1 MGIQAAMKNKNV
13 KMLLLS
19 GFLCAACFASPAA
32 LPAQAPPG
40 PLPSAQPQPS
50 TQPKKQSPAERPP
63 RQARD
68 FAGSWKL
75 NRDESDDIRK
85 KMQEARESRADA
97 SGGRRGG
104 GYPGGGGG
112 RGGYGGRGG
121 GRQGGDS
128 DENRQR
134 MRQLLLPANS
144 LTIAQKENELD
155 FTDDQGQK
163 QAFYTDGRK
172 IEKSKESR
180 SLEASARWDDTRL
193 VSEEKGPNGGKLVR
207 IFELS
212 PEGDQLYETLKMG
225 SGRSDFPMTIRYVYD
240 LVPPPKQ

>member
-1 MGIQAAMKNKNV
+1 MKSKNV
-13 KMLLLS
+13 EMLLLS
-19 GFLCAACFASPAA
+19 GLLCAACFGSPAA
-32 LPAQAPPG
+32 LRTQAPPG
-40 PLPSAQPQPS
+40 PLPGAQPQPS
-50 TQPKKQSPAERPP
+50 TQPKAQSPAERPP
-63 RQARD
+63 RKAHD

-75 NRDESDDIRK
+75 NHDESDDIRK
-85 KMQEARESRADA
+85 KMQEARENRGGT

-104 GYPGGGGG
+104 GYPGGGLGG
-112 RGGYGGRGG
+112 HSGRGG

-134 MRQLLLPANS
+134 MRKLFLPANS

-172 IEKSKESR
+172 IEKSKDLR
-180 SLEASARWDDTRL
+180 SLEASARWDGTRL

-207 IFELS
+207 TFELS

-225 SGRSDFPMTIRYVYD
+225 NDRSDFPMTIRYVYD
-240 LVPPPKQ
+240 FVPPPKP